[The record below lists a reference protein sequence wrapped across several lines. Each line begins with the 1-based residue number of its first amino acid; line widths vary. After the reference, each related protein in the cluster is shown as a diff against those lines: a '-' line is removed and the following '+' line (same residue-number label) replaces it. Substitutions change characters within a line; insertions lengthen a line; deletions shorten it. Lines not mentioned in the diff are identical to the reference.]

1 MERKLSAA
9 NKATRGADDKLTA
22 FLLVFSILTAI
33 ILPLSAVWRENAGI
47 YDNVIRLHV
56 LANSDSDEDQ
66 ALKYLVR
73 DNILT
78 EVSEIVG
85 GAKSYSDAKK
95 ALSENLDRIKA
106 AAEQTIAENGS
117 GERINVTLTRENY
130 PVRTYE
136 NVTLPAGG
144 YTSLRVLIGEAEGK
158 NWWCVLFPKLCTSFA
173 KKGSDKVR
181 IADDTEELMIEA
193 GLTRSQ
199 IQLMT
204 GGTPDIVIR
213 FRLLEFLESIF
224 G

>member
-1 MERKLSAA
+1 MEQKITY
-9 NKATRGADDKLTA
+9 KEKTTRSTDDRLTM
-22 FLLVFSILTAI
+22 FFLVFSILAAI
-33 ILPLSAVWRENAGI
+33 ILPLSSIWRENVGI

-78 EVSEIVG
+78 EVSEIVSS
-85 GAKSYSDAKK
+85 AKTFDDAKA
-95 ALSENLDRIKA
+95 ALSENLGRIKA

-117 GERINVTLTRENY
+117 GEKINVTLTHEKY
-130 PVRTYE
+130 PVRTYK

-173 KKGSDKVR
+173 KKGSDKIRV
-181 IADDTEELMIEA
+181 ADDAEELMIEA

-204 GGTPDIVIR
+204 GDTPDIVIR